1 MLSVVFNGMPFEV
14 HEMMNEFFGQNQ
26 NINILS
32 VTQSESAFKND
43 ENLNEINL
51 TVTIVYNTANK

>member
-14 HEMMNEFFGQNQ
+14 HEMMNEFFSQNPG
-26 NINILS
+26 INIIS

-51 TVTIVYNTANK
+51 SVTIVYNTVDK